1 MRRDIE
7 QNPRKYLS
15 NTPGGVQ
22 ASTSHYLIPTK
33 KLLFFFSTWDVVC
46 LCIHWVVQNTKQHP
60 SLLHAGSVYTIR
72 VGSKNA

>member
-1 MRRDIE
+1 
-7 QNPRKYLS
+7 
-15 NTPGGVQ
+15 
-22 ASTSHYLIPTK
+22 
-33 KLLFFFSTWDVVC
+33 VC